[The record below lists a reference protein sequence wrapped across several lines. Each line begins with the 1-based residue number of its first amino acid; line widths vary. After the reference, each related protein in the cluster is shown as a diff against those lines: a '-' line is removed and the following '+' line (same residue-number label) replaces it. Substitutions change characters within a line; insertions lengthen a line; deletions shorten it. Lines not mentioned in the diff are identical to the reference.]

1 MKFFNTDGIRAKA
14 IDLISSNLVTKIGQF
29 LASKS
34 KRILIGYDTRE
45 SSPIIV
51 DLLINGIVTQGVDI
65 DIVGVCPTPLIS
77 YILQNE
83 KYDYG
88 INVTAS
94 HNPYYDNGIKIFDSS
109 ANKISSNIIE
119 DIKNHLDMNHPVELK
134 DLGKIRYINKYQ
146 EYFLSFKENLIN
158 NKLKIVFDL
167 SNGAFSSFKD
177 YFYKFN
183 IKTIN
188 DEPNGKNINDQVGAL
203 FPFNLQKKVKEENFD
218 YGFCF
223 DGDGDRVILVTKDN
237 IYDGD
242 DLIYYLAKEL
252 NYQKVVVTK
261 QSNLGLIKALEEK
274 GIDVEVVDIGDIK
287 VLNKMKEENAPLGGE
302 ASGHL
307 LFLNHPYSDSLYSS
321 SLLIK
326 LLNEKSIY
334 SFDKYLTFN
343 KNINIYD
350 KLYLQKEEI
359 ISFLESKFP
368 KEQLLFRESGTEDV
382 FRIRVQTLDASI
394 LEEVKIYFD
403 NLENK

>member
-119 DIKNHLDMNHPVELK
+119 DIKNHLDMNHPFELK

>member
-1 MKFFNTDGIRAKA
+1 MGFFSRKPKRVA
-14 IDLISSNLVTKIGQF
+14 LVLGGGATRGLAHIG
-29 LASKS
+29 
-34 KRILIGYDTRE
+34 
-45 SSPIIV
+45 V
-51 DLLINGIVTQGVDI
+51 
-65 DIVGVCPTPLIS
+65 
-77 YILQNE
+77 
-83 KYDYG
+83 
-88 INVTAS
+88 
-94 HNPYYDNGIKIFDSS
+94 
-109 ANKISSNIIE
+109 
-119 DIKNHLDMNHPVELK
+119 
-134 DLGKIRYINKYQ
+134 
-146 EYFLSFKENLIN
+146 
-158 NKLKIVFDL
+158 
-167 SNGAFSSFKD
+167 
-177 YFYKFN
+177 
-183 IKTIN
+183 
-188 DEPNGKNINDQVGAL
+188 
-203 FPFNLQKKVKEENFD
+203 
-218 YGFCF
+218 
-223 DGDGDRVILVTKDN
+223 
-237 IYDGD
+237 
-242 DLIYYLAKEL
+242 
-252 NYQKVVVTK
+252 
-261 QSNLGLIKALEEK
+261 IKALEEK

>member
-119 DIKNHLDMNHPVELK
+119 DIKNHLDMNHPFELK

-261 QSNLGLIKALEEK
+261 QTNLGLIKALEEK

-382 FRIRVQTLDASI
+382 FRIRVQTLDVSI